1 MNTTGY
7 QMMFEQR
14 AAELRQEAVNR
25 RLVKQLKLQRKA
37 EAKARAGKKVV
48 KAIPVSV
55 LRRA

>member
-1 MNTTGY
+1 
-7 QMMFEQR
+7 MMFEQR

-37 EAKARAGKKVV
+37 DAKAGKKVA
-48 KAIPVSV
+48 KAIPVGA